1 MATTWPAQRSNSS
14 SSRRVLLISLVF
26 GLLSAFLV
34 WRLLSSAGSGSTSGT
49 MVPVV
54 VARQNIPA
62 RTVVTDGM
70 ISVKQVPSSLRLAT
84 AFTDTKA
91 LVGKAT
97 KDAIGAGEQV
107 LAARV
112 ANDPRELGF
121 TGTVPPG
128 LRAASIQV
136 TEVSSVGGL
145 VQPGD
150 LVDVIGVFQVNDNG
164 ATGSPLGKNDSGKT
178 QHMIA
183 ATILQS
189 ATVLAIAQ
197 SSQNGATQPA
207 SGKVSAGKA
216 QADAK
221 TVTLA
226 VSPQDAERLA
236 LADSIGTLRLSAH
249 RFDEPDGQS
258 INCIENS
265 GQSLI
270 QALGLACGVPLPLPV
285 ASPQAAAAAPQP
297 AASPVASPAPSH

>member
-1 MATTWPAQRSNSS
+1 MATTWPAQRAKASG
-14 SSRRVLLISLVF
+14 SRRVLIISVVF

-34 WRLLSSAGSGSTSGT
+34 WRLLSSAGASSTGGT
-49 MVPVV
+49 LVPVI
-54 VARQNIPA
+54 VARQDIPA

-70 ISVKQVPSSLRLAT
+70 VTVKQVPSSLRLAT
-84 AFTDTKA
+84 AYTDSKP

-97 KDAIGAGEQV
+97 KAAIGAGEQV
-107 LAARV
+107 LTARIAA
-112 ANDPRELGF
+112 DPKELGF

-136 TEVSSVGGL
+136 TEVASVGGL

-164 ATGSPLGKNDSGKT
+164 TSGAPLGKSDASKPT
-178 QHMIA
+178 HMIA

-189 ATVLAIAQ
+189 ATVLAVAQ
-197 SSQNGATQPA
+197 ASENGSTQPS
-207 SGKVSAGKA
+207 SGKVAAGKT
-216 QADAK
+216 QAEAK

-236 LADSIGTLRLSAH
+236 LADTIGSLRLSAH
-249 RFDEPDGQS
+249 RFDESDGQS

-270 QALGLACGVPLPLPV
+270 QALGLACGVPLPVPV
-285 ASPQAAAAAPQP
+285 ASPKPAAGPQP
-297 AASPVASPAPSH
+297 AASPAPSPAASH

>member
-1 MATTWPAQRSNSS
+1 MATTWPTQRTKSS
-14 SSRRVLLISLVF
+14 GSRRVLLISLVF

-34 WRLLSSAGSGSTSGT
+34 WRLLSSSGSSTGSGAL
-49 MVPVV
+49 VPVV
-54 VARQNIPA
+54 VARQDIPA

-70 ISVKQVPSSLRLAT
+70 VTLKQVPSSLRLAT
-84 AFTDTKA
+84 AYTDTKP

-97 KDAIGAGEQV
+97 KAAIGAGEQV
-107 LAARV
+107 LTARV
-112 ANDPRELGF
+112 ATDPKELGF

-136 TEVSSVGGL
+136 TEVADVGGL

-150 LVDVIGVFQVNDNG
+150 QVDVIGVFQVNDNG
-164 ATGSPLGKNDSGKT
+164 AAGAPLGKSDASKPT
-178 QHMIA
+178 HMIA

-197 SSQNGATQPA
+197 SSENGATQPS
-207 SGKVSAGKA
+207 SGKVAASKG

-236 LADSIGTLRLSAH
+236 LADTIGTLRLSAH
-249 RFDEPDGQS
+249 RFDESDGQS

-270 QALGLACGVPLPLPV
+270 QALGLACGVPLPQPA
-285 ASPQAAAAAPQP
+285 ASPQPAAAPQP
-297 AASPVASPAPSH
+297 AASPAPAQ

>member
-1 MATTWPAQRSNSS
+1 MATTWPAQRAKSS
-14 SSRRVLLISLVF
+14 GSRRVLLISLVF

-34 WRLLSSAGSGSTSGT
+34 WRLLSSAGSGSASGT

-54 VARQNIPA
+54 VARQDIPA

-70 ISVKQVPSSLRLAT
+70 ISIKQVPSSLRLAT
-84 AFTDTKA
+84 AFTDTKTV
-91 LVGKAT
+91 VGKAT
-97 KDAIGAGEQV
+97 KDGIGAGEQV

-112 ANDPRELGF
+112 AADPKELGF

-136 TEVSSVGGL
+136 TEVADVGGL

-164 ATGSPLGKNDSGKT
+164 ATSSPLGKNDSGKT
-178 QHMIA
+178 PHMVA

-197 SSQNGATQPA
+197 SSQNGATQPT
-207 SGKVSAGKA
+207 SGKVSTGKA

-249 RFDEPDGQS
+249 RFDESDGQS

-270 QALGLACGVPLPLPV
+270 QAIGLACGVPLPQPV
-285 ASPQAAAAAPQP
+285 ASPQPAAAQP
-297 AASPVASPAPSH
+297 AASPAASPAPAR

>member
-1 MATTWPAQRSNSS
+1 MATTWPAQRANSS
-14 SSRRVLLISLVF
+14 GSRRVLLISLVF
-26 GLLSAFLV
+26 GLLSAFLI
-34 WRLLSSAGSGSTSGT
+34 WRLLSSAGSGSASGA

-54 VARQNIPA
+54 VARQDIPA
-62 RTVVTDGM
+62 RTMVTDGM
-70 ISVKQVPSSLRLAT
+70 ISVKQVPASLRLAT
-84 AFTDTKA
+84 AYTDTKT
-91 LVGKAT
+91 LVGHPT

-107 LAARV
+107 LVARV
-112 ANDPRELGF
+112 AADPKELGF

-150 LVDVIGVFQVNDNG
+150 LVDVIGVFQVNDSA
-164 ATGSPLGKNDSGKT
+164 ATASALGKNDAGKA

-189 ATVLAIAQ
+189 APVLAIAQ
-197 SSQNGATQPA
+197 SSQNGATQPT
-207 SGKVSAGKA
+207 SGKVAAGKT

-236 LADSIGTLRLSAH
+236 LADTIGTLRLSAH
-249 RFDEPDGQS
+249 RFDESDGQS

-270 QALGLACGVPLPLPV
+270 QALGLACGVPLPQPI
-285 ASPQAAAAAPQP
+285 ASPQAATVPQA
-297 AASPVASPAPSH
+297 AASPAASPAPSH